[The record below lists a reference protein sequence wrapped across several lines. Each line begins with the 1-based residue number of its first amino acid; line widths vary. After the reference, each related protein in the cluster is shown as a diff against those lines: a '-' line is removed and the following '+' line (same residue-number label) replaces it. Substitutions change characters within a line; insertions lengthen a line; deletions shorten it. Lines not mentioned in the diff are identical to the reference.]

1 MGERGRSLTDVD
13 LHHLQRCIELA
24 EQALTAGDEPF
35 GSVLAD
41 RDGNPLAEGRNHV
54 VETGDATQ
62 HPEIELARW
71 AAAHLAPEQRAQ
83 CTVYTSGEHC
93 PMCAGAHGWVG
104 LGRIVYVTSSQQLA
118 AWLAEAGLAPAP
130 VAPLPILKVAPH
142 VVVQGPVDELV
153 DDVRR
158 LQLQFHGR
166 DVA

>member
-1 MGERGRSLTDVD
+1 MGERGQSLTDVD

-41 RDGNPLAEGRNHV
+41 RHGNPLSEGRNRV

-62 HPEIELARW
+62 HPEIGLARW
-71 AAAHLAPEQRAQ
+71 AASHLAPEQRAQ

-93 PMCAGAHGWVG
+93 PMCAAAHGWVR

-130 VAPLPILKVAPH
+130 VAPLAIQQVAPH

-158 LQLQFHGR
+158 LQLRFHGR